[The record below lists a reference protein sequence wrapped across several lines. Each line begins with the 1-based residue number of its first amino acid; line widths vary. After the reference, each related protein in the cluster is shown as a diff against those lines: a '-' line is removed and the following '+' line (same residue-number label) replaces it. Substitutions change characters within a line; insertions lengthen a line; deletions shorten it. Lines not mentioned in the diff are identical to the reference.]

1 VVLLQSGCVTV
12 VTPPDPAGLQEPA
25 TVYLVDHQRHS
36 SLMLPLDET
45 AGGGLREYAYGE
57 WAWFAENSTSALRV
71 PAVLF
76 VPTEGALGRADHPAV
91 AGPEE
96 LRARNG
102 FEAVHELRVEAADVR
117 ALLERLDLR
126 FESRI
131 DTLIV
136 NPEVGLE
143 FVKDDRAYSLANHCN
158 HVTAGWLRELGVE
171 VGPVAAVAEFRI
183 QTATTSGD
191 E

>member
-1 VVLLQSGCVTV
+1 MIRRPPTSVAAGGVACAALALVLFVQTGCVTV
-12 VTPPDPAGLQEPA
+12 VTPPDPAVLQEPT

-36 SLMLPLDET
+36 SLMLPLGET
-45 AGGGLREYAYGE
+45 EGGVLREYAYGE

-71 PAVLF
+71 PGVLF
-76 VPTEGALGRADHPAV
+76 LPNQGALGRADHAAV

-131 DTLIV
+131 DTRIV
-136 NPEVGLE
+136 IPEVGLD
-143 FVKDDRAYSLANHCN
+143 FVKDDRA
-158 HVTAGWLRELGVE
+158 
-171 VGPVAAVAEFRI
+171 
-183 QTATTSGD
+183 
-191 E
+191 